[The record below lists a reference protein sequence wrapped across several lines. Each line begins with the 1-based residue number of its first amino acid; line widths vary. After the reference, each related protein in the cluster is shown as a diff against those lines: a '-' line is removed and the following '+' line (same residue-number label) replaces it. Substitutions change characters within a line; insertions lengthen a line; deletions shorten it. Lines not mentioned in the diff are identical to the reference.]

1 MALGFGFNKAKVL
14 ASAEKFVQQ
23 GKLTNAIT
31 EYEKIIKEDPKD
43 LTVLN
48 TVGDLYARVGQNEQA
63 TKYFKMVGDQYAQ
76 TGFTVKA
83 IAIYKKLS
91 KLTPNNTETTTKLAE
106 LYGQQGLYNDARAQ
120 YMQIADAL
128 LRAGDNNQA
137 ARIFQRILE
146 MDPENTATQSKLAD
160 LYMKLGRRD
169 EARNIYYNAAESLY
183 VRGSYDAAEEA
194 LKKVITLDPNNGGAL
209 LLRGLI
215 AADSGDSATAIQML
229 EKVPDLDKRPDA
241 MRALLRAKMLSGNVN
256 GAEDLVQKLLSSHND
271 LNGISS
277 LAEWYI
283 NNNQVGPALQLYE
296 KNADR
301 LFTAGSSTIQQTLY
315 PLINRIKDNP
325 EGINSMI
332 RLMERAGDTTHT
344 AELLEMQAHALAV
357 KGEYA
362 RARDLYQK
370 LATLEPENAL
380 HGQNYKQ
387 MVAKL
392 GDDSAT
398 RILTP
403 EEAAQAFM
411 VEELDQGATVVNQK
425 YDPTTSNAIE
435 SALTDAEL
443 FVSYNVPLKAIPP
456 LEAALPLAPQDVALN
471 QRLASLYARAE
482 RFSDA
487 ARICQNLSEIY
498 RSLGHEKEA
507 ARYQEAARKYAVRG
521 GGAPQPASPAPRRV
535 EVAPPVAPSVTSS
548 AAFTVTPATDPLL
561 EVSHS
566 GEASIQE
573 FSFDTPDQ
581 ILVNNEHHFAA
592 VPEPQII
599 REPMERADY
608 NFQVKPADQ
617 HSAHASE
624 EISDEVDVSNEWED
638 MLSVEHEDGSAVAG
652 SASSSVPLEIET
664 FDRQSDARQPD
675 ARHARQADAREPE
688 PARVLPPEHH
698 DAHDMQ
704 AQVEEK
710 IQEAQF
716 YISQQMWEPAKR
728 SVNELAELSPD
739 APEINELMAAVSA
752 GQSRPAAT
760 SRTSE
765 AFAASAFE
773 PPPLDYL
780 PPPFSAPVPQV
791 SRPEPEPVK
800 EFEFQSEGEFEV
812 EVESSANKQEA
823 ITHASSAMPA
833 AGAPAFSS
841 FAEPA
846 PGIDPLLDVEEVSEE
861 KAAPSP
867 AAPVRPA
874 APPPQPALAASANST
889 EDILSD
895 FLLDLEQ
902 NDLADFAPQ
911 PKAEPAPAASMAAT
925 GVPASSTKSAP
936 AAASNIHRLHTN
948 GAGASDTSS
957 ALSDILADLQEENTD
972 AAEEQEDPE
981 THYNLGIA
989 FKEMGLL
996 DEAIGE
1002 LQKVCRAIDK
1012 GHAFSQPI
1020 QVYTWLAQCL
1030 VDKNA
1035 PEAAVRWYMKAL
1047 QLPGLDD
1054 GNRCAIYYDL
1064 AVAFEASGDKKS
1076 ALANYMEVYGSNI
1089 DFRDVATRIK
1099 ALKS

>member
-63 TKYFKMVGDQYAQ
+63 VRYFKMVGDQYAQ

-91 KLTPNNTETTTKLAE
+91 KLSPNNTENTTKLAE
-106 LYGQQGLYNDARAQ
+106 LYGQQGLYNDSRAQ

-128 LRAGDNNQA
+128 LRSGDNNQA

-146 MDPENTATQSKLAD
+146 MDPENTSTQSKLAD

-169 EARNIYYNAAESLY
+169 EARNIYYTAAESLY
-183 VRGSYDAAEEA
+183 ARGSHEAAEDA

-209 LLRGLI
+209 QLRGLI

-229 EKVPDLDKRPDA
+229 ERVPDLEKRPDA
-241 MRALLRAKMLSGNVN
+241 MRVLLRAKLLSGNVN
-256 GAEDLVQKLLSSHND
+256 GAEDLVQKLLASHND
-271 LNGISS
+271 VNGVSS
-277 LAEWYI
+277 LGEWYI
-283 NNNQVGPALQLYE
+283 NNNQLGAALRLYE

-301 LFTAGSSTIQQTLY
+301 LFTGGATTVQKTLY

-325 EGINSMI
+325 DAINSMM
-332 RLMERAGDTTHT
+332 RLMERAGDATYT
-344 AELLEMQAHALAV
+344 AELLEMQAHALAQ
-357 KGEYA
+357 KGDYT

-370 LATLEPENAL
+370 LSSLEPENAL
-380 HGQNYKQ
+380 HSQNYRQ

-411 VEELDQGATVVNQK
+411 VEELDQGATVVHQK
-425 YDPTTSNAIE
+425 YDPTTENAIE

-471 QRLASLYARAE
+471 QRLASLYAKAE
-482 RFSDA
+482 RFGDA

-498 RSLGHEKEA
+498 RALGHEKEA
-507 ARYQEAARKYAVRG
+507 ARYQEASRKYAVRG
-521 GGAPQPASPAPRRV
+521 GVSLPTVAAPRKA
-535 EVAPPVAPSVTSS
+535 EVAPIVAPVP
-548 AAFTVTPATDPLL
+548 VTPASSFSVTPAVDPLL
-561 EVSHS
+561 EIGPA
-566 GEASIQE
+566 GEPSIQD
-573 FSFDTPDQ
+573 FSFDSTDQ
-581 ILVNNEHHFAA
+581 LLVNNEHHFAA

-608 NFQVKPADQ
+608 NFQVTPAPQ
-617 HSAHASE
+617 PVEATPEQAPQ
-624 EISDEVDVSNEWED
+624 EIDVSSEWED
-638 MLSVEHEDGSAVAG
+638 MLSVEGDSP
-652 SASSSVPLEIET
+652 ASSPGVPMEIET
-664 FDRQSDARQPD
+664 FDRHISDQEINDRQINDLQINDRQINDRQSNDSAVNNGP
-675 ARHARQADAREPE
+675 AE
-688 PARVLPPEHH
+688 PAGVLPSPQRH
-698 DAHDMQ
+698 DGLHDLQ
-704 AQVEEK
+704 SRIEAKV
-710 IQEAQF
+710 QEAKF
-716 YISQQMWEPAKR
+716 YISQQIWDSAKKA
-728 SVNELAELSPD
+728 VLDLAELAPD
-739 APEINELMAAVSA
+739 APEINELMASVSA
-752 GQSRPAAT
+752 GQARPVANPQAT
-760 SRTSE
+760 E

-773 PPPLDYL
+773 PAPLDYL
-780 PPPFSAPVPQV
+780 PPPFSVPVPQV
-791 SRPEPEPVK
+791 SIPVTHHEPEPTAVREPVAPAGPQHADTLSK
-800 EFEFQSEGEFEV
+800 IEEIASRV
-812 EVESSANKQEA
+812 PADSSR
-823 ITHASSAMPA
+823 ITPQHITPSQPPVHA
-833 AGAPAFSS
+833 AG
-841 FAEPA
+841 
-846 PGIDPLLDVEEVSEE
+846 VT
-861 KAAPSP
+861 
-867 AAPVRPA
+867 
-874 APPPQPALAASANST
+874 ST
-889 EDILSD
+889 EDILGD
-895 FLLDLEQ
+895 FILDLEQ
-902 NDLADFAPQ
+902 NDLADFSPQ
-911 PKAEPAPAASMAAT
+911 PKAEPKPEKVGPMAASASVAPVQAA
-925 GVPASSTKSAP
+925 KSA
-936 AAASNIHRLHTN
+936 AGSASANQSHTN
-948 GAGASDTSS
+948 GGSTGSETSS
-957 ALSDILADLQEENTD
+957 ALSDILADLQDENTD
-972 AAEEQEDPE
+972 VAEEQEDPE

-1012 GHAFSQPI
+1012 GHPFSQPI

-1064 AVAFEASGDKKS
+1064 GVAYEASGDKKS

>member
-23 GKLTNAIT
+23 GKLPNAIT

-63 TKYFKMVGDQYAQ
+63 TRYFKMVGDQYAH

-91 KLTPNNTETTTKLAE
+91 KLSPNNTENTTKLAE

-128 LRAGDNNQA
+128 LRSGDNNQA

-146 MDPENTATQSKLAD
+146 MDPENTSTQSKLAD

-169 EARNIYYNAAESLY
+169 EARNIYYTAAESLY
-183 VRGSYDAAEEA
+183 GRGSYDSAEDA
-194 LKKVITLDPNNGGAL
+194 LKKVITLDPNNAGAL

-215 AADSGDSATAIQML
+215 AADSGDSSTAIQML
-229 EKVPDLDKRPDA
+229 ERVPDLDTRPDA
-241 MRALLRAKMLSGNVN
+241 MRALLRARLLSGNVN

-271 LNGISS
+271 TNGISS

-283 NNNQVGPALQLYE
+283 NNSQTAAALRLYE

-301 LFTAGSSTIQQTLY
+301 LFAAGGATVQQTLY

-325 EGINSMI
+325 EGINSMA

-362 RARDLYQK
+362 RARDLYQQ
-370 LATLEPENAL
+370 LTTLEPENPL
-380 HGQNYKQ
+380 HLQNYKQ

-411 VEELDQGATVVNQK
+411 VEELDQGATAVHQK
-425 YDPTTSNAIE
+425 YDPTTENAIE

-456 LEAALPLAPQDVALN
+456 LEAALPLAPKDVALN
-471 QRLASLYARAE
+471 QRLASLYAKAD
-482 RFSDA
+482 RFADA
-487 ARICQNLSEIY
+487 SRICQNLSDIY
-498 RSLGHEKEA
+498 RELGHEKEA
-507 ARYQEAARKYAVRG
+507 ARYQEASRKYAVRG
-521 GGAPQPASPAPRRV
+521 GVAPQPSAPPRPV
-535 EVAPPVAPSVTSS
+535 QAPPVVPPAPVTSAS
-548 AAFTVTPATDPLL
+548 SFSTTPVVDPLL
-561 EVSHS
+561 EVTQAE
-566 GEASIQE
+566 EASIQE

-581 ILVNNEHHFAA
+581 LLVNNEHHFTA

-599 REPMERADY
+599 REPVERVDY
-608 NFQVKPADQ
+608 NFQVNPAETKSQDIQ
-617 HSAHASE
+617 QE
-624 EISDEVDVSNEWED
+624 EAPQEVDVSSEWED
-638 MLSVEHEDGSAVAG
+638 MLSVEEVENG
-652 SASSSVPLEIET
+652 SSVDSSPAPAQSSPMDIEA
-664 FDRQSDARQPD
+664 F
-675 ARHARQADAREPE
+675 ARHSE
-688 PARVLPPEHH
+688 PAGFLLPEHEAQ
-698 DAHDMQ
+698 DLQ
-704 AQVEEK
+704 ARIDEK
-710 IQEAQF
+710 IQEARF
-716 YISQQMWEPAKR
+716 YISQQLWDLAKR
-728 SVNELAELSPD
+728 SVNDLAELSPD
-739 APEINELMAAVSA
+739 APEINELMSAVSA
-752 GQSRPAAT
+752 GQSRPTAS

-773 PPPLDYL
+773 PPPLDFL

-791 SRPEPEPVK
+791 SMQESHSVQDFG
-800 EFEFQSEGEFEV
+800 FETQ
-812 EVESSANKQEA
+812 SSAAFTEEKPA
-823 ITHASSAMPA
+823 ASS
-833 AGAPAFSS
+833 S
-841 FAEPA
+841 FDPVFK
-846 PGIDPLLDVEEVSEE
+846 DPLRDVEKIEDVEEIADV
-861 KAAPSP
+861 APRT
-867 AAPVRPA
+867 PVVPGRA
-874 APPPQPALAASANST
+874 TQPSQPMQSASANST
-889 EDILSD
+889 EDILGD

-911 PKAEPAPAASMAAT
+911 PKAESATAKAAPAVTQMSASPGVPAPAAKSPTAA
-925 GVPASSTKSAP
+925 GN
-936 AAASNIHRLHTN
+936 NIHKLHSN
-948 GAGASDTSS
+948 GGGAGYEASS

-1002 LQKVCRAIDK
+1002 LQKVCRAIEK
-1012 GHAFSQPI
+1012 GHPFSQPI

-1064 AVAFEASGDKKS
+1064 GVAYEASGDRKS

>member
-43 LTVLN
+43 LTILN

-63 TKYFKMVGDQYAQ
+63 VRYFKMVGDQYAQ

-91 KLTPNNTETTTKLAE
+91 KLSPNNTENTTKLAE
-106 LYGQQGLYNDARAQ
+106 LYGQQGLYNDSRAQ

-128 LRAGDNNQA
+128 LRSGDNNQA

-146 MDPENTATQSKLAD
+146 MDPENTSTQSKLAD
-160 LYMKLGRRD
+160 LFMKLGRRD
-169 EARNIYYNAAESLY
+169 EARNIYYTAAESLY
-183 VRGSYDAAEEA
+183 ARGSYDAAEDA

-229 EKVPDLDKRPDA
+229 ERVPDLEKRPDA
-241 MRALLRAKMLSGNVN
+241 MRALLRAKMLCGNVN
-256 GAEDLVQKLLSSHND
+256 GAEDLVQKLLSSHSD
-271 LNGISS
+271 VKGVSS

-283 NNNQVGPALQLYE
+283 NNNQVGAALRLYE

-301 LFTAGSSTIQQTLY
+301 LFTGGASTVQKTLY
-315 PLINRIKDNP
+315 PLVNRIKDNP
-325 EGINSMI
+325 DAINSMM
-332 RLMERAGDTTHT
+332 RLMERAGDATYT
-344 AELLEMQAHALAV
+344 AELLEMQAHALAQ
-357 KGEYA
+357 KGDYT

-370 LATLEPENAL
+370 LASLEPENAL
-380 HGQNYKQ
+380 HSQNYRQ

-411 VEELDQGATVVNQK
+411 VEELDQGATVVHQK
-425 YDPTTSNAIE
+425 YDPTTENAIE

-471 QRLASLYARAE
+471 QRLASLYAKAE

-498 RSLGHEKEA
+498 RALGHEKEA

-521 GGAPQPASPAPRRV
+521 GVPLQPIAAPRKP
-535 EVAPPVAPSVTSS
+535 EAAPVIAPTP
-548 AAFTVTPATDPLL
+548 VTPASSFSVMPAIDPLL
-561 EVSHS
+561 EVSP
-566 GEASIQE
+566 ADKPSIQD
-573 FSFDTPDQ
+573 FSFDSTDQ
-581 ILVNNEHHFAA
+581 LLVNNEHHFAA

-599 REPMERADY
+599 REPIERADF
-608 NFQVKPADQ
+608 NFQVTPAAQ
-617 HSAHASE
+617 PVEAAPE
-624 EISDEVDVSNEWED
+624 QAPQEIDVSSEWED
-638 MLSVEHEDGSAVAG
+638 MLSVEGDSP
-652 SASSSVPLEIET
+652 ASSPGAPMEIQT
-664 FDRQSDARQPD
+664 FDRQINDRQIND
-675 ARHARQADAREPE
+675 RQINDSPVDDGPVE
-688 PARVLPPEHH
+688 PAAVLPPPPRH
-698 DAHDMQ
+698 DDTHDLQ
-704 AQVEEK
+704 FRIEAKV
-710 IQEAQF
+710 QEAQF
-716 YISQQMWEPAKR
+716 YISQQIWDSAKKA
-728 SVNELAELSPD
+728 VLDLAELAPD
-739 APEINELMAAVSA
+739 TPEINELMATVSA
-752 GQSRPAAT
+752 GQSRPVANPQPT
-760 SRTSE
+760 E

-773 PPPLDYL
+773 PAPLDYL
-780 PPPFSAPVPQV
+780 PPPFSVPVPQV
-791 SRPEPEPVK
+791 SIPVTQHEPEP
-800 EFEFQSEGEFEV
+800 
-812 EVESSANKQEA
+812 
-823 ITHASSAMPA
+823 A
-833 AGAPAFSS
+833 AVSKPPAPAGPQH
-841 FAEPA
+841 A
-846 PGIDPLLDVEEVSEE
+846 DPLLDIEEITPRVPP
-861 KAAPSP
+861 APSRIIP
-867 AAPVRPA
+867 ARIT
-874 APPPQPALAASANST
+874 PPQPPVHAAGFTST
-889 EDILSD
+889 EDILGD
-895 FLLDLEQ
+895 FILDLEQ
-902 NDLADFAPQ
+902 NDLADFSPQ
-911 PKAEPAPAASMAAT
+911 PQAEPRPEKPAPMAASASMAPVQA
-925 GVPASSTKSAP
+925 TKSA
-936 AAASNIHRLHTN
+936 AGGASVNQMHTN
-948 GAGASDTSS
+948 GGSTGHETSS
-957 ALSDILADLQEENTD
+957 ALSDILADLQDENTD
-972 AAEEQEDPE
+972 VAEEQEDPE

-1002 LQKVCRAIDK
+1002 LQKVCRAMDK
-1012 GHAFSQPI
+1012 GHPFSQPI

-1064 AVAFEASGDKKS
+1064 GVAYEASGDKKS

>member
-23 GKLTNAIT
+23 GKLTNAIS
-31 EYEKIIKEDPKD
+31 EYEKVIKEDPKD

-48 TVGDLYARVGQNEQA
+48 TVGDLYARIGQNEQA

-91 KLTPNNTETTTKLAE
+91 KLSPNNTENTTKLAE
-106 LYGQQGLYNDARAQ
+106 LYGQQGLYNDARTQ
-120 YMQIADAL
+120 YMQIADSL

-146 MDPENTATQSKLAD
+146 MDPENTTTQSKLAD

-169 EARNIYYNAAESLY
+169 EARNIYYTAAESLY
-183 VRGSYDAAEEA
+183 SRGSYEAAEDA

-215 AADSGDSATAIQML
+215 AADSGDSATAVQML

-241 MRALLRAKMLSGNVN
+241 MRALLRARLLSGNVD
-256 GAEDLVQKLLSSHND
+256 GAEELVHKLLSFHND
-271 LNGISS
+271 VNGITS

-283 NNNQVGPALQLYE
+283 NNTQISAALRLYE

-301 LFTAGSSTIQQTLY
+301 LFTGGGANVQHTLY
-315 PLINRIKDNP
+315 PLINRLKDSP

-344 AELLEMQAHALAV
+344 AELMEMQAHSLAV
-357 KGEYA
+357 KGDYA

-370 LATLEPENAL
+370 LTSLEPENSL

-411 VEELDQGATVVNQK
+411 VEELDQGATLVHQK
-425 YDPTTSNAIE
+425 YDPTTENAIE

-456 LEAALPLAPQDVALN
+456 LEAALPLAPQDIALN
-471 QRLASLYARAE
+471 QRLASLYAKAE
-482 RFSDA
+482 RFADA
-487 ARICQNLSEIY
+487 ARICQNLSDIY

-507 ARYQEAARKYAVRG
+507 ARYQEASRKYAVRG
-521 GGAPQPASPAPRRV
+521 GVSVQPAAPVRKV
-535 EVAPPVAPSVTSS
+535 EAAPI
-548 AAFTVTPATDPLL
+548 AASDPVTPVSSFSITPVTDPLL
-561 EVSHS
+561 EVTS
-566 GEASIQE
+566 AQQPSIQE

-581 ILVNNEHHFAA
+581 LLVNNDHHFTA

-599 REPMERADY
+599 RETVERADF
-608 NFQVKPADQ
+608 NFQVTPVIKQEQPV
-617 HSAHASE
+617 E
-624 EISDEVDVSNEWED
+624 EIDVSSEWED
-638 MLSVEHEDGSAVAG
+638 MLAVEGEHKEGEHKEAGLNEDD
-652 SASSSVPLEIET
+652 ASSSGAPTELEA
-664 FDRQSDARQPD
+664 FDGRPDSGHSD
-675 ARHARQADAREPE
+675 
-688 PARVLPPEHH
+688 PASVLPAEHRDVH
-698 DAHDMQ
+698 DLQ
-704 AQVEEK
+704 FQINEK
-710 IQEAQF
+710 IHEAQF
-716 YISQQMWEPAKR
+716 YIAQQMWAPAKKA
-728 SVNELAELSPD
+728 VLELAELSPD
-739 APEINELMAAVSA
+739 APEINELMAAVSD
-752 GQSRPAAT
+752 GQSHPPVSA
-760 SRTSE
+760 RTAE

-773 PPPLDYL
+773 PPPLDFL
-780 PPPFSAPVPQV
+780 PPPFSAPVPPI
-791 SRPEPEPVK
+791 SYPEPQAAQ
-800 EFEFQSEGEFEV
+800 EFGFEV
-812 EVESSANKQEA
+812 ETE
-823 ITHASSAMPA
+823 PA
-833 AGAPAFSS
+833 APAAKTRAPEPSLGS
-841 FAEPA
+841 FAEKSSLPA
-846 PGIDPLLDVEEVSEE
+846 TLPARGSQPQSPE
-861 KAAPSP
+861 AANV
-867 AAPVRPA
+867 A
-874 APPPQPALAASANST
+874 ST
-889 EDILSD
+889 EDILGD

-911 PKAEPAPAASMAAT
+911 PKTEPSRSEAAPATAASSVPAASAAPV
-925 GVPASSTKSAP
+925 GK
-936 AAASNIHRLHTN
+936 IHKLHTN
-948 GAGASDTSS
+948 GGAAGTETSS
-957 ALSDILADLQEENTD
+957 ALNDILADLQEEDTD

-1012 GHAFSQPI
+1012 GHPFSQPI

-1064 AVAFEASGDKKS
+1064 GLAYEASGDKKS

>member
-31 EYEKIIKEDPKD
+31 EYEKIIKEDPRD

-48 TVGDLYARVGQNEQA
+48 TVGDLYARVGQNEHA
-63 TKYFKMVGDQYAQ
+63 ARYFKMVGDQYAQ

-91 KLTPNNTETTTKLAE
+91 KITTNNTEITTKLAE

-128 LRAGDNNQA
+128 LRSGDNNQA
-137 ARIFQRILE
+137 ARVFQRILE
-146 MDPENTATQSKLAD
+146 MDPENTSTQSKLAD
-160 LYMKLGRRD
+160 LYLKLGRRD

-194 LKKVITLDPNNGGAL
+194 LKKVITLDPSNAGAL

-215 AADSGDSATAIQML
+215 AADSGDTATAIEML
-229 EKVPDLDKRPDA
+229 EKVPDLDTRPDA

-283 NNNQVGPALQLYE
+283 NNNQVAPALRLYE

-301 LFTAGSSTIQQTLY
+301 LFTAGSSTAQQTLY
-315 PLINRIKDNP
+315 PLINRLKDNP
-325 EGINSMI
+325 EGINSMV

-344 AELLEMQAHALAV
+344 AELLEMQANALAMN
-357 KGEYA
+357 GDYA

-370 LATLEPENAL
+370 LTTLEPENAL
-380 HGQNYKQ
+380 HVQNYKQ

-425 YDPTTSNAIE
+425 YDPTTSDAIE

-471 QRLASLYARAE
+471 QRLASLYAKAE
-482 RFSDA
+482 RFTDA
-487 ARICQNLSEIY
+487 ARICHNLSEIY

-507 ARYQEAARKYAVRG
+507 ARYQEASRKYAVRG
-521 GGAPQPASPAPRRV
+521 GGSPQPVPPSPLRVAAP
-535 EVAPPVAPSVTSS
+535 PPVAPIAVTPSS
-548 AAFTVTPATDPLL
+548 SFTVTPATDPLR
-561 EVSHS
+561 EVSSS
-566 GEASIQE
+566 GEPSIQE

-599 REPMERADY
+599 REPVERADY
-608 NFQVKPADQ
+608 NFQVTPAEEHPANVQ
-617 HSAHASE
+617 QEESE
-624 EISDEVDVSNEWED
+624 EIEVSNEWED
-638 MLSVEHEDGSAVAG
+638 MLSVENEDGSAVA
-652 SASSSVPLEIET
+652 ASSSAPASSAPLEIET
-664 FDRQSDARQPD
+664 FERT
-675 ARHARQADAREPE
+675 E
-688 PARVLPPEHH
+688 PALVLPPEHH
-698 DAHDMQ
+698 GAHDLQ

-716 YISQQMWEPAKR
+716 YISQQMWEQAKR

-760 SRTSE
+760 SRISE

-773 PPPLDYL
+773 PPPLDFL

-791 SRPEPEPVK
+791 SRPEPAQEI
-800 EFEFQSEGEFEV
+800 EFQPESEFEV
-812 EVESSANKQEA
+812 ESTGAASPSA
-823 ITHASSAMPA
+823 A
-833 AGAPAFSS
+833 AHAPAFSS
-841 FAEPA
+841 FAEVTPELETS
-846 PGIDPLLDVEEVSEE
+846 GLDPLLDVEEIVEE
-861 KAAPSP
+861 KPSRAPAP
-867 AAPVRPA
+867 PVRA
-874 APPPQPALAASANST
+874 TTPPPQPAAAASANSTANST
-889 EDILSD
+889 EDILGD

-911 PKAEPAPAASMAAT
+911 PKAEAAPTPAAPMAAASISAS
-925 GVPASSTKSAP
+925 PAKSAP
-936 AAASNIHRLHTN
+936 APVNNVHRLHTN
-948 GAGASDTSS
+948 GASTSDTSS

-1064 AVAFEASGDKKS
+1064 AVAYEASGDKKS